1 MAVRHNA
8 RTREALARLREASCQ
23 QASPVATDSVDDEH
37 TDVQVQVADASP
49 MPESEEEQRMQSFQQ
64 QTQLLDEVV
73 THSYLNRLADCPIR
87 PLDEGRKSADIR
99 WYAISRVVLEKDTFF
114 PDKLAMLYASLHEV
128 AKQVVLV
135 VNKDAKGRVS
145 LYLGACDFEGCLN
158 VSGEILQAGLHGFL
172 PGIRA
177 DIYADG
183 TPGNHYDETS
193 GRLAV
198 SSVSGL
204 GSLHDDKKQR
214 FVQSVERLIN
224 ATSHMAH
231 FTAFFLAE
239 SVTSEEAQQMI
250 AAFSDIHDQ
259 LSPLAESHLSISESD
274 TEGTSRTIT
283 ENLSDTISHSLS
295 HTVTNSEGFNKS
307 RTKTHQTNS
316 GESVNNSPNCLRNA
330 WSGIVG
336 GKTGSGI
343 SKGQSDSEAE
353 QEGTS
358 KQKAEAV
365 QKGETQQHT
374 KGRATADAK
383 NSSTTK
389 GMTLQITFKN
399 NRVKC
404 QLEILDEEIKRLRTG
419 LPFGLWSAA
428 AYFVASDATTAEALA
443 NLYRGCIVGEK
454 SSLEAFGIN
463 VWRDA
468 AQTRLLTRYL
478 RQGVLPRY
486 DYKGINVSAGS
497 VVTSK
502 ELAVHLSLPQSSVPG
517 VLVREELPF
526 GRSVVATQADHPQAD
541 HPQDSVDIGAVL
553 HLGELYPS
561 ERVGLSVNGLAKH
574 TFVTGTTGSGKSNVL
589 YLLLSELMKR
599 GVGQSDNRIKVLVI
613 EPAKGEYK
621 EIFGS
626 LPDVQVYGTNPRLT
640 PLIRINPFEFPE
652 DIDVYEHIDALV
664 EIFNACWPMYAAMP
678 QVLKHAII
686 EAYKACGWNLR
697 SSCNPSG
704 TFPTVQDVLACLK
717 DYINASD
724 YSSDTKGDYKGALE
738 TRLQSLCEG
747 TVGRMLNGRGMADER
762 LFEENVIVDLSR
774 IHSSETKSLL
784 MGLLVMKLNEFR
796 QSEHKGMNQPLR
808 HVTVLEEAHNLLKRT
823 STMQTAE
830 SSNVAGMAVEKI
842 ANSMAEMRTFGEGFI
857 IADQSPSMLDQAAI
871 RNTNT
876 KIVMALPEKDDRE
889 VAGKALG
896 LDDKHI
902 EEISR
907 LKTGEAVVYQTGWEE
922 AVKVKID
929 RFDDEGVMRGWH
941 FAPPATD
948 EDAEVDDA
956 FCAVAELLAD
966 VYTRGGD
973 FSRPRLF
980 ALLERANVSGVCLSL
995 MKQKAN
1001 AISQPTADD
1010 LAFLFATL
1018 VGTDIYDRA
1027 RNMGDAAQRDARI
1040 LRELLSRLRW
1050 QEAHLKEVFLN
1061 MYVRGCGLMQQAA
1074 PDDRQQLSN
1083 Q

>member
-283 ENLSDTISHSLS
+283 ESLSDTISHSLS
-295 HTVTNSEGFNKS
+295 HMVTNSEGFNKS

-389 GMTLQITFKN
+389 GMTRQITFKN

-541 HPQDSVDIGAVL
+541 HLLHAVDIGAVL

-747 TVGRMLNGRGMADER
+747 TVGRMLNVRGMADER

-857 IADQSPSMLDQAAI
+857 IADQSPAMLDQAAI

-1001 AISQPTADD
+1001 AITQPTADD
-1010 LAFLFATL
+1010 LAFLFATFA
-1018 VGTDIYDRA
+1018 GTDIYDRA
-1027 RNMGDAAQRDARI
+1027 RDMGDAVQRDARI

>member
-23 QASPVATDSVDDEH
+23 QASPVATDSVDDEN
-37 TDVQVQVADASP
+37 TDVQQQVADASP
-49 MPESEEEQRMQSFQQ
+49 MPESDEEQRMQSFQQ

-87 PLDEGRKSADIR
+87 PLDEGRKGADIR
-99 WYAISRVVLEKDTFF
+99 WYAISRVVIEKDTFF

-135 VNKDAKGRVS
+135 VNKDAKGCLS

-172 PGIRA
+172 PGIKA

-183 TPGNHYDETS
+183 TPGNRYDEAS

-204 GSLHDDKKQR
+204 GSLHDDKKQH
-214 FVQSVERLIN
+214 FVQSIERLIN

-259 LSPLAESHLSISESD
+259 LSPLAETHLSISESD

-307 RTKTHQTNS
+307 RAKMHGTNS
-316 GESVNNSPNCLRNA
+316 NESVNKSTNRFRMQ
-330 WSGIVG
+330 WSQFVG
-336 GKTGSGI
+336 GKTGTGI
-343 SKGQSDSEAE
+343 SKGQSDSETK

-358 KQKAEAV
+358 KQKAEAE
-365 QKGETQQHT
+365 QKGETRQHME
-374 KGRATADAK
+374 GRSTAEAM

-389 GMTLQITFKN
+389 GMTRQITFKN

-526 GRSVVATQADHPQAD
+526 GRSVVATQADHQ
-541 HPQDSVDIGAVL
+541 QDAVGIGAVL

-574 TFVTGTTGSGKSNVL
+574 AFVTGTTGSGKSNVL
-589 YLLLSELMKR
+589 YLLLTELMKR
-599 GVGQSDNRIKVLVI
+599 GVGQSDQRIKVLVI

-621 EIFGS
+621 EVFGS

-640 PLIRINPFEFPE
+640 QLIRINPFEFPE
-652 DIDVYEHIDALV
+652 GIDVYEHIDALV

-697 SSCNPSG
+697 SSCNPLG

-747 TVGRMLNGRGMADER
+747 IVGRMLNGRGMADER

-774 IHSSETKSLL
+774 IRSSETKSLL

-796 QSEHKGMNQPLR
+796 QSERKGMNLPLR

-823 STMQTAE
+823 STVQTAE
-830 SSNVAGMAVEKI
+830 SSNVAGMAVEKM

-896 LDDKHI
+896 LDEKHI

-929 RFDDEGVMRGWH
+929 RFDGEGLMQGWH
-941 FAPPATD
+941 YAPPATD

-956 FCAVAELLAD
+956 FRTVGELLAD
-966 VYTRGGD
+966 AYTRGGD

-980 ALLERANVSGVCLSL
+980 ALLERANVSGVCFSA
-995 MKQKAN
+995 MKQKAD
-1001 AISQPTADD
+1001 AISLPTADD

-1018 VGTDIYDRA
+1018 VGMDIYDRA
-1027 RNMGDAAQRDARI
+1027 RDMGDAAQRDARI

-1050 QEAHLKEVFLN
+1050 KEAHLKEVFLN
-1061 MYVRGCGLMQQAA
+1061 MYVRGCGLMQQVA
-1074 PDDRQQLSN
+1074 PDDWQQLSN